1 MEADVPQVSALLTI
15 SGVSIVTVIVM
26 EVIKRAAALSETDV
40 KRWGPLLSVGIAT
53 VLALLALFVVNGT
66 AISGEAVLQ
75 AVLVG
80 VMGGAAA
87 AGIYGMTA
95 KPGAGGG

>member
-1 MEADVPQVSALLTI
+1 MEADVPQVSALLPI

-26 EVIKRAAALSETDV
+26 EVIKRAAALDEAAV
-40 KRWGPLLSVGIAT
+40 RRWAPLLSLGIAT

-87 AGIYGMTA
+87 SGIYGMTS
-95 KPGAGGG
+95 KPGGAGA

>member
-26 EVIKRAAALSETDV
+26 EVIKRAAALTDDDT
-40 KRWGPLLSVGIAT
+40 KRWGPLMSVGIAT
-53 VLALLALFVVNGT
+53 VLAILALFVLNGT
-66 AISGEAVLQ
+66 SISGEAILQ

-87 AGIYGMTA
+87 SGIYGMTS
-95 KPGAGGG
+95 KPAQGG